1 MPIDNKQFHEL
12 IAEDLSGELDGEE
25 DLGNGAFEKQRLVSS
40 AILRNSLLGSYS
52 AQRVVNYPFAFDI
65 QKGQRNGD
73 ILILQDH
80 PEIPFKGEALLLWG
94 ISEET
99 RVHSLRSGNTEA
111 IAINPTPVPAI
122 LYHCPGEVGETL
134 ESIRLGKYTPQFCQ
148 WVNMAVATPAIRI
161 TLEISGPV
169 THAVLM
175 GKGLAKCMK

>member
-1 MPIDNKQFHEL
+1 MPIDNKQFNEL
-12 IAEDLSGELDGEE
+12 IAEDLPD
-25 DLGNGAFEKQRLVSS
+25 DLGIDHQTGTSRRER
-40 AILRNSLLGSYS
+40 ILGNYS
-52 AQRVVNYPFAFDI
+52 VQQVVRYPFVFDI
-65 QKGQRNGD
+65 LKGWKQGNL
-73 ILILQDH
+73 LILADH
-80 PEIPFKGEALLLWG
+80 PNVPFRGDALLLWG

-111 IAINPTPVPAI
+111 IAINPSPVPAM

-148 WVNMAVATPAIRI
+148 WVDMATATPAIRI

-175 GKGLAKCMK
+175 GKGLVK